1 MTNLLLAPPFI
12 PLTPRLPPRFP
23 PHLHV
28 PPPLQ
33 LLLSLQLLKTPVA
46 THITYQLNLDSYAFK
61 FLLSGYQ
68 KAITHHYCLT
78 TQRPITPNSFRH
90 LLLNELRI
98 LLMVIQ
104 VTEFAPLRF
113 KANLG
118 KDDAPFI
125 ITLHG
130 SHDLY
135 LCL

>member
-33 LLLSLQLLKTPVA
+33 LLLSLQLLKIPVA
-46 THITYQLNLDSYAFK
+46 THITYPHLNLNSYEFK
-61 FLLSGYQ
+61 FLLSRYQ

-78 TQRPITPNSFRH
+78 TQCPITPNSFRH

-98 LLMVIQ
+98 
-104 VTEFAPLRF
+104 
-113 KANLG
+113 
-118 KDDAPFI
+118 
-125 ITLHG
+125 
-130 SHDLY
+130 
-135 LCL
+135 